1 MTLQR
6 FLSTLVVSA
15 LGIVPAMAQDPVRIG
30 FITTLSGGGGYLGQ
44 DIRDGFNL
52 FVEMNDGRLGG
63 VPVEVVVE
71 DDAVNPGTGRQIADR
86 FMNDM
91 GINLLTG
98 IVFSNVASAV
108 VPEVL
113 DSGALYVS
121 PNAAPTAFAGEGCH
135 PNYFVLSW
143 QNESHHEAAG
153 VNASLLGYRR
163 MVILAPNYVGGID
176 ALEGFKRRFEG
187 EIIREIYTQLD
198 QTDFSAEMAQIRSL
212 APDAVFQF
220 HPGGLG
226 IAFLR
231 QYEQAGLLETIP
243 MVVPGPSMDHAV
255 VQSVGSA
262 ALGLNV
268 TSQWNDDLDNE
279 ANQTFVSAF
288 RERFGRMPTLY
299 ASQGYDTAQA
309 IGAALRITG
318 GSTDDTEAFRA
329 AMLQADFPSVR
340 GPFSFGRNQHPVQNW
355 YSMRV
360 EADAE
365 GNPRLV
371 TTGIII
377 NEEGDFYADRCNL

>member
-1 MTLQR
+1 MIIRNLLGALAVTAM
-6 FLSTLVVSA
+6 SA
-15 LGIVPAMAQDPVRIG
+15 TSSIAQEPVRIG

-52 FVEMNDGRLGG
+52 FVEMNNGTLGG
-63 VPVEVVVE
+63 TPVEVLVE

-86 FMNDM
+86 FMYDLD
-91 GINLLTG
+91 INLLTG

-113 DSGALYVS
+113 ESGAIYVS

-153 VNASLLGYRR
+153 VNANLLGYER

-187 EIIREIYTQLD
+187 EVIREIYTQLD

-231 QYEQAGLLETIP
+231 QYDQAGLRETIP
-243 MVVPGPSMDHAV
+243 MVVPGPSMDHAIL
-255 VQSVGSA
+255 QSAGGA
-262 ALGLNV
+262 AIGLNV

-279 ANQTFVSAF
+279 ANHTFVSTF
-288 RERFGRMPTLY
+288 RERYGRMPTLY

-309 IGAALRITG
+309 IGAALRLTDG
-318 GSTDDTEAFRA
+318 RTDDVEAFRT

-355 YSMRV
+355 YSMNV
-360 EADAE
+360 EADE
-365 GNPRLV
+365 NGNTRLV
-371 TTGIII
+371 TTGVII
-377 NEEGDFYADRCNL
+377 NEEGDHYQDRCSL